1 MPDSKKRRRWPVGSL
16 RRPKRLVAT
25 ALLAATGTLGAA
37 AADASADTRT
47 GYVLRIICGSETATI
62 VSPTSAAAV
71 GQDISST
78 RVFVLTVGALF
89 APDRFPAGKVV
100 LCDLEN
106 LTTGDSFEGLP
117 FLIRGAP

>member
-1 MPDSKKRRRWPVGSL
+1 MRDSKQRQRWPVRSS
-16 RRPKRLVAT
+16 RRSKRLVAT

-37 AADASADTRT
+37 AAASADTRT
-47 GYVLRIICGSETATI
+47 GYVLRITCGSETAMI

-78 RVFVLTVGALF
+78 RVFVLAVGALT

-100 LCDLEN
+100 LCDFEN
-106 LTTGDSFEGLP
+106 LTTGDSFEDLP
-117 FLIRGAP
+117 FLMRGAP